1 MKKFCL
7 MTVTLGLGFLVTSV
21 AWGTDCPVVVYQTDF
36 SNNQGWQTNNAENY
50 YLNSLAP
57 GGSSAY
63 YQREIDPKFDGKGV
77 FPYDGL
83 HGESA
88 YHLLPTLKQDVKWCL
103 EYDILAVSRDWASDG
118 RLVFID
124 ADMAVSGQDRNNF
137 FGLNFAR
144 IDAGYIP
151 MLEWMDENGNG
162 GQKLYDPFQLNVWY
176 HCIVEWIPDEGK
188 LYAEILRRNDGTHL
202 VERNSVDVVGQFTGI
217 DRIAMSTVGDPYA
230 PGATGISYIDNIVVG
245 QIPEP
250 ATLLLLG
257 LGGLG
262 LLRKRRA

>member
-1 MKKFCL
+1 MKKLCL
-7 MTVTLGLGFLVTSV
+7 MTFVLSLGLLVSN
-21 AWGTDCPVVVYQTDF
+21 AASGADCPVLVYQTDF
-36 SNNQGWQTNNAENY
+36 SNNKGWQTNNAENY
-50 YLNSLAP
+50 YLDSLAP
-57 GGSSAY
+57 GGSLAY
-63 YQREIDPKFDGKGV
+63 YQKLIDPATC
-77 FPYDGL
+77 PPA
-83 HGESA
+83 GEYA
-88 YHLLPTLKQDVKWCL
+88 YHLLPGLKTGVKWCL

-124 ADMAVSGQDRNNF
+124 ADMAVSGQDHNNF

-151 MLEWMDENGNG
+151 VLEWMDENGNG

-188 LYAEILRRNDGTHL
+188 LYAEILKDNGTHL
-202 VERNSVDVVGQFTGI
+202 VERNSVDVVGKFTGI
-217 DRIAMSTVGDPYA
+217 DRIAMSTIGDCYA
-230 PGATGISYIDNIVVG
+230 PGATGISYVDNIVVG

-257 LGGLG
+257 FGGLG
-262 LLRKRRA
+262 LLRKRRV